1 MLKGSSGS
9 CITITTEF
17 SPGAGET
24 STSFSVLLPPSCSFV
39 PALSAVCS
47 LFSGRF
53 YPYHYA
59 PFLSDIK
66 NVSELKLTFELE
78 KPFMPFQQLLAV
90 LPAASMELLPEAYRV
105 TVHISFT
112 STLLNI
118 FNNEQKCVFSAL
130 PAPDGQ

>member
-1 MLKGSSGS
+1 M
-9 CITITTEF
+9 
-17 SPGAGET
+17 
-24 STSFSVLLPPSCSFV
+24 
-39 PALSAVCS
+39 
-47 LFSGRF
+47 GRY

-105 TVHISFT
+105 TVHISFI
-112 STLLNI
+112 SYS
-118 FNNEQKCVFSAL
+118 FKYFQ
-130 PAPDGQ
+130 

>member
-1 MLKGSSGS
+1 M
-9 CITITTEF
+9 
-17 SPGAGET
+17 
-24 STSFSVLLPPSCSFV
+24 CSF
-39 PALSAVCS
+39 AADE
-47 LFSGRF
+47 LFSARCGLSFLIVSACLSRY

-105 TVHISFT
+105 TALT
-112 STLLNI
+112 STSYHYNTVIMETTVSPHRRSRRYLFQYL
-118 FNNEQKCVFSAL
+118 Q
-130 PAPDGQ
+130 